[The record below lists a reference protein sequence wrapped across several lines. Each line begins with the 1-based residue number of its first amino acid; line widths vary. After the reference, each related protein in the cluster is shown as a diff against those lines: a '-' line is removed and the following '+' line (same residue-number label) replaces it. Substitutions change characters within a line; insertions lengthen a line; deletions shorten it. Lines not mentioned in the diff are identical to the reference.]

1 MSVHRAGGPPALS
14 VLRILEMNLGFLGVQ
29 FSFGLQQGNMG
40 PIYSYL
46 GAHEAELPLLQLAG
60 PVTGLIVQPLV
71 GALSDRTR
79 TPWGRR
85 VPYLVLGAAIC
96 AVSLFA
102 MPLASSLVMAVSL
115 LWILDAGNNITLEPY
130 RAYVADRLPPADRH
144 VGFLAQAA
152 FTGLAQM
159 LAYLTPSLL
168 VLMGVGRDWVDP
180 QGIPYTVRIVF
191 WIGAA
196 LMPLTVLWS
205 VSRVGE
211 LPLLAA
217 PRTRAGPL
225 SMLEPLFELGQ
236 ALGNLPRAMRRLAV
250 MSAFQWFALWGY
262 WTYVTYVVARNVYFT
277 RDPDSGAF
285 HQAVLTNGQMAA
297 LYNLVACLAAF
308 AMVPLVR
315 RAGPERVHAACLV
328 AGGAGMLALP
338 HITAAPL
345 LFLPMLGIGLTW
357 GSAMA
362 NPYAILSGCV
372 PEGRNGVY
380 MGIYNLMIVI
390 PMLAFSIA
398 MSRLDLGFASFG
410 FNLYERALGGDPRN
424 VLTLCGLCLLAA
436 APAALWTRGASARP

>member
-1 MSVHRAGGPPALS
+1 
-14 VLRILEMNLGFLGVQ
+14 MNLGFLGLQ

-46 GAHEAELPLLQLAG
+46 GAREAELPLLQLAG

-85 VPYLVLGAAIC
+85 VPYLVLGATIC
-96 AVSLFA
+96 AASLVA
-102 MPLASSLVMAVSL
+102 MPLSSSLVMAVSL
-115 LWILDAGNNITLEPY
+115 LWILDAGNNITMEPY
-130 RAYVADRLPPADRH
+130 RAYMADRLPAADRH

-191 WIGAA
+191 WFGAG
-196 LMPLTVLWS
+196 LMPLTILWS
-205 VSRVGE
+205 VFRVGE
-211 LPLLAA
+211 LSLHIPPPARVGRRLL
-217 PRTRAGPL
+217 
-225 SMLEPLFELGQ
+225 LEPLFELGHGM
-236 ALGNLPRAMRRLAV
+236 ANLPRVMRRLAV

-262 WTYVTYVVARNVYFT
+262 WTYVTYVVARNVYRT
-277 RDPDSGAF
+277 RDPASGAF

-297 LYNLVACLAAF
+297 LYNLVACIAAF

-315 RAGPERVHAACLV
+315 RVGPERVHAACLI
-328 AGGAGMLALP
+328 AGGAGMLVLP
-338 HITAAPL
+338 HITVAPF

-362 NPYAILSGCV
+362 NPYAILSGSI

-390 PMLAFSIA
+390 PMLSFSIA
-398 MSRLDLGFASFG
+398 MSWLDLGFTSFG
-410 FNLYERALGGDPRN
+410 LNLYERALGSDPRN
-424 VLTLCGLCLLAA
+424 VLTLCGLSLLAA
-436 APAALWTRGASARP
+436 APAAVWTRGAAER